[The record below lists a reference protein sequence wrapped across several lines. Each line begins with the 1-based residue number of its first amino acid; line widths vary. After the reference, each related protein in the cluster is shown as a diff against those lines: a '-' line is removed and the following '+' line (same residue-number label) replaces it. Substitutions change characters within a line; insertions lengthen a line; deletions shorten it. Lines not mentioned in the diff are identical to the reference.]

1 MDYKEYQQLY
11 EKLLSEKG
19 LQAIENEVGEKEKVL
34 KQINDFLGKYPTLIP
49 KDKNPTTPVTELSI
63 KEIYRRTLQAIIDI
77 IQEIS
82 ELITQ
87 RNYISQ
93 ATFRRRLFE
102 IFTTPE
108 RRLYMG
114 IVLII
119 LSFILYFI
127 DSAA

>member
-11 EKLLSEKG
+11 DQLLSEKG
-19 LQAIENEVGEKEKVL
+19 LAAIENEVGEKDKVL

-63 KEIYRRTLQAIIDI
+63 KEIYRRTLQSLISI

-82 ELITQ
+82 DLISQ

-93 ATFRRRLFE
+93 TTFRRRLFE

-108 RRLYMG
+108 RRLYVG
-114 IVLII
+114 ILLML
-119 LSFILYFI
+119 LSFMLYFI

>member
-11 EKLLSEKG
+11 DQLLSEKG
-19 LQAIENEVGEKEKVL
+19 LVAIENEVGEKEKVL

-63 KEIYRRTLQAIIDI
+63 KEIYRRTLQSLISI

-82 ELITQ
+82 DLISQ
-87 RNYISQ
+87 RSYISQ
-93 ATFRRRLFE
+93 TTFRRRLFE

-108 RRLYMG
+108 RRLYVG
-114 IVLII
+114 IMLIL

>member
-19 LQAIENEVGEKEKVL
+19 LAAIENEVGEKEKVL
-34 KQINDFLGKYPTLIP
+34 KQINDFLGKYPTLVP
-49 KDKNPTTPVTELSI
+49 KDKNPATPVTELSM
-63 KEIYRRTLQAIIDI
+63 KELYRRTIQTLIDI
-77 IQEIS
+77 IQEVS
-82 ELITQ
+82 DLIGQ

-102 IFTTPE
+102 IFTAPE
-108 RRLYMG
+108 RRLYVG
-114 IVLII
+114 VVLIL